1 MDDRRIIEL
10 FKMRDEEAI
19 ASVSEKYGAYLF
31 TVARNILRDDEDA
44 KECVNDALRAAWDA
58 IPPAEP
64 EYLRAFLGKIARNI
78 ALRRYEAIT
87 AQKRGG
93 GVTDAAL
100 DELSECIP
108 GGEDPADESVRN
120 EMIRDMEKCLKTV
133 PERDR
138 TAFLLR
144 YWFAY
149 TTAEIAVRIGTSENY
164 VRTVLS
170 RTRKKIRKYLERRN
184 AIEE

>member
-10 FKMRDEEAI
+10 FNLRDEEAI
-19 ASVSEKYGAYLF
+19 SSVSAKYGAYLF

-44 KECVNDALRAAWDA
+44 KECVNDALRAAWNA

-64 EYLRAFLGKIARNI
+64 GYLRAFLGKIARNI
-78 ALRRYEAIT
+78 ALKRYETLT

-108 GGEDPADESVRN
+108 GGEDPADETVRS
-120 EMIRDMEKCLKTV
+120 EMIREIEKCLKTV
-133 PERDR
+133 PERDK

-144 YWFAY
+144 YWFAF
-149 TTAEIAVRIGTSENY
+149 TTAEIAERIGASENY

-184 AIEE
+184 AIEK